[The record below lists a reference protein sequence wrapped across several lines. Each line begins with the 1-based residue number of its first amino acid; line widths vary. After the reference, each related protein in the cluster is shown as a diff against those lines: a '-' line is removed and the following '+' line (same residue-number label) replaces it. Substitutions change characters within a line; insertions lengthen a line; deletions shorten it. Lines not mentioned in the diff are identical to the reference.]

1 MLKVAFH
8 FCPEISLVILKIAI
22 VAILSVKVSP
32 NGAVFYCSHAP
43 CCNDS
48 HFQVLVREDA
58 DQGEDSDWQ
67 GDRDRHRAHRP
78 C

>member
-32 NGAVFYCSHAP
+32 PGAVFFYSHA
-43 CCNDS
+43 
-48 HFQVLVREDA
+48 LVAMTLTFR
-58 DQGEDSDWQ
+58 
-67 GDRDRHRAHRP
+67 R
-78 C
+78 